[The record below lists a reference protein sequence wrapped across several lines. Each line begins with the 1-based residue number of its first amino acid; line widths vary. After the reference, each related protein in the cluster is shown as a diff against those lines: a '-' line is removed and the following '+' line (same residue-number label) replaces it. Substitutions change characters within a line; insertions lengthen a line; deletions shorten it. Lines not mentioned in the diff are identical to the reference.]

1 MAHGILDNKDFV
13 SLKLGA
19 WHGLGT
25 VVETEMTVSEAL
37 KLGGLD
43 FQVNKSPNVHRIP
56 VEFSDPVEI
65 ISEDSFFTYR
75 TDNNRVLGSHVGGYY
90 TPLQNEEAFGM
101 IDEVVQ
107 QGNLV
112 IETAGSLWGGKTVFV
127 CARQKNPIVVGKDDE
142 TYQYLVMSNSH
153 DGSMAATAFF
163 TGVRVVCN
171 NTLNLSL
178 KNCINKKSIKHFK
191 NVKHSYN
198 EALKMIGVI
207 ETNHTHA
214 TEAFNSLSKSKMT
227 QRLFFDYLAN
237 VFFEPGERKRI
248 KSGEPV
254 KDVISTQ
261 KSKLIESV
269 IDYSYTGVGQ
279 PEAGEMS
286 AWWAYNGVAGYFSN
300 IKEYKSPDRKMERVV
315 WNEDANVNAKALHLA
330 LHPQEIETLS
340 NPLAGFNLN

>member
-1 MAHGILDNKDFV
+1 MAHGIESNKDFV

-25 VVETEMTVSEAL
+25 IIETEMSVSEAL

-43 FQVNKSPNVHRIP
+43 FEVGKLPNVHRIP
-56 VEFSDPVEI
+56 LESGEPVEM
-65 ISEDSFFTYR
+65 ISQDSFFTYR
-75 TDNNRVLGSHVGGYY
+75 TDNNRVLGPNVGNYY
-90 TPLQNEEAFGM
+90 TPLQNSEAFGM
-101 IDEVVQ
+101 IDEVVEK
-107 QGNLV
+107 GNLV

-127 CARQKNPIVVGKDDE
+127 CARQKNPIVVGKEDE
-142 TYQYLVMSNSH
+142 TYQYLVLSNSH

-207 ETNHTHA
+207 ETNHENA
-214 TEAFNSLSKSKMT
+214 TDAYNQMAKIKLS
-227 QRLFFDYLAN
+227 QRQFFDYLGN

-248 KSGEPV
+248 KTGEPV
-254 KDVISTQ
+254 KEVISPQ
-261 KSKLIESV
+261 KTKLIESV
-269 IDYSYTGVGQ
+269 IEYAHVGPGQ
-279 PEAGEMS
+279 ELAGEMTS
-286 AWWAYNGVAGYFSN
+286 WWAYNAVAGYFDN
-300 IKEYKSPDRKMERVV
+300 VKEYKSPDRRMERIV
-315 WNEDANVNAKALHLA
+315 WNEDANINAKALGLA
-330 LHPQEIETLS
+330 LNPNSLETLS
-340 NPLAGFNLN
+340 NPLAGFSLN